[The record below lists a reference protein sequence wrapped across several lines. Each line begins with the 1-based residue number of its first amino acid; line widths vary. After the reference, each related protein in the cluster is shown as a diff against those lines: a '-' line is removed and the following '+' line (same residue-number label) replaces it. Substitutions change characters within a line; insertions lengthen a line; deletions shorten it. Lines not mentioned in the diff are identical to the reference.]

1 MFALWLRACP
11 TIGPLRL
18 ATRAFGVT
26 PQARELLQEEKAS
39 LCSNRTW
46 FGYRIKHPQ
55 CYGYVYLWYDRKQRK
70 LCIGSHHKPSCS
82 ASVWDGYLTS
92 TGHCKKEI
100 GERPYD
106 FRFRVLEYNV
116 ENNCQKRTQTL
127 EQKWLD
133 KILEG
138 QLEGQPNTRYYNQCR
153 LAGGGF
159 SMDATVAAK
168 ISAANKK
175 AVANGTHNFIHSHP
189 MKDAATKE
197 RMKATVA
204 RAVANGTH
212 NFIHSNPMRDPAIKE
227 KIIEKMKIAVAKAV
241 ANGTHHFVHSNPM
254 KNLATKERANEKRKI
269 TVAKAVAD
277 GTHNFI
283 HSHPSK
289 NPIAQE
295 KRKATVAK
303 AVANG
308 THHFVHS
315 HPLKDPAAKAKRKA
329 TFEKKKNDAN
339 R

>member
-100 GERPYD
+100 EKRPYD
-106 FRFRVLEYNV
+106 FRFRILEYNV
-116 ENNCQKRTQTL
+116 DIDCVKRTQAL

-133 KILEG
+133 KIPEG
-138 QLEGQPNTRYYNQCR
+138 QLEGQRNTRYFNQCR
-153 LAGGGF
+153 FAGGGA
-159 SMDATVAAK
+159 SMDSSVAAK
-168 ISAANKK
+168 ISATHKK
-175 AVANGTHNFIHSHP
+175 AVADGTHHFIRNNPSKNPITKEKWKATVAKAVADGTHHFIHSHP
-189 MKDAATKE
+189 SK
-197 RMKATVA
+197 
-204 RAVANGTH
+204 
-212 NFIHSNPMRDPAIKE
+212 NPIAKE
-227 KIIEKMKIAVAKAV
+227 KWKASVAKSV

-254 KNLATKERANEKRKI
+254 KDSATLERANEKRKI
-269 TVAKAVAD
+269 TAAKAIAD
-277 GTHNFI
+277 GTHNF
-283 HSHPSK
+283 
-289 NPIAQE
+289 
-295 KRKATVAK
+295 
-303 AVANG
+303 
-308 THHFVHS
+308 VHS
-315 HPLKDPAAKAKRKA
+315 NPMKDPAAKARRKA
-329 TFEKKKNDAN
+329 TIEKKQREQLLGSERETDQK
-339 R
+339 